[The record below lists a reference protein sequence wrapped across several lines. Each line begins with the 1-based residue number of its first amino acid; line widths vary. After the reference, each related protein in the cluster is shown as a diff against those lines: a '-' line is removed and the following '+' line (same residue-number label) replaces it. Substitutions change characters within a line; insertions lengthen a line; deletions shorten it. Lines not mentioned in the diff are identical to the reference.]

1 MKETWVQ
8 SLRGGEPL
16 EEEMATH
23 SRILARK
30 IQWTEEAGRLQSVGS
45 PRDGHDLVTNIGS
58 HGAESGF
65 NQPVSLATKRL
76 RLCKTLIPKGGGGPR
91 RPQVQVLCTPS
102 PPPPTMCCPQPV
114 KALSVE

>member
-1 MKETWVQ
+1 MQAQFLGRED
-8 SLRGGEPL
+8 PL

-91 RPQVQVLCTPS
+91 DAGSIPGSETQVQSLEEEMATHSRILAWKIP
-102 PPPPTMCCPQPV
+102 
-114 KALSVE
+114 